1 MVAVLYLEK
10 GIDAVKEFFRKH
22 HFFKEIDKL
31 AGHMAAGDA
40 R

>member
-1 MVAVLYLEK
+1 MA
-10 GIDAVKEFFRKH
+10 DATDPDTHLDTKKH

-31 AGHMAAGDA
+31 AGHIAAGDA

>member
-10 GIDAVKEFFRKH
+10 GVNAVKEFLHKH
-22 HFFKEIDKL
+22 HFFKEIDKP
-31 AGHMAAGDA
+31 GDSNGG